1 MEDLT
6 EISVENSP
14 TIEIDPEISDYD
26 PIQFRLISEP
36 EEKDSL
42 IKRIDKRTTENVESK
57 SNEVDESEE
66 IGD

>member
-1 MEDLT
+1 LEDLT